1 MIMPLFYAVS
11 APGPREKSDSIQSI
25 KEKYAKKYSKGTN
38 IVVLDPDVA
47 KVFKDSA
54 SVNDIL
60 RSIARIAAQIVK
72 YEKNL

>member
-1 MIMPLFYAVS
+1 MRSEYDFS
-11 APGPREKSDSIQSI
+11 KGTRG
-25 KEKYAKKYSKGTN
+25 KYAKKHAKGTN

-60 RSIARIAAQIVK
+60 RSISRIATQKVK
-72 YEKNL
+72 